1 MRNTLNRKRL
11 VWIHRRCLL
20 RASKLVGGK
29 DRLVRLSKLV
39 ATVTA
44 GCSLILLLAQGCAT
58 TSSPAP
64 LGQDVRAS
72 LGTLGVISVGPE
84 LMADISGPIGTGR
97 EAGRGAVKG
106 GAIGGLS
113 GAGVGALA
121 GLATGPCAPV
131 LVPVFAGIGAAGG
144 LVIGAGTGAIV
155 RGVRAVPTE
164 TAESLEA
171 VLHDGLASRDPS
183 ADLRQRVLNRA
194 SMTPRQAVDL
204 GALNRDPSTPHD
216 YRAFAQNGVQSVLE
230 ITVTEIVFD
239 GEGGRDPT
247 FALQMKV
254 QVRLIRVVDNELL
267 WARDDLVYRGAE
279 VSVSSWTAPEL
290 GYLATQIDEVL
301 ESLSGQIAD
310 AVFVETSI

>member
-1 MRNTLNRKRL
+1 MRNGLNRKHL

-44 GCSLILLLAQGCAT
+44 GCSLVLLLAQGCAT
-58 TSSPAP
+58 SPPAP

-72 LGTLGVISVGPE
+72 LGTMGVISSVAPE

-97 EAGRGAVKG
+97 EAGRGALKG

-121 GLATGPCAPV
+121 GLSTGPCAPV
-131 LVPVFAGIGAAGG
+131 LVPVLAGIGAAGG

-171 VLHDGLASRDPS
+171 VLHDGLASRDLA

-239 GEGGRDPT
+239 GEGGRNPT
-247 FALQMKV
+247 FALQMKA
-254 QVRLIRVVDNELL
+254 QVRLIRVADNQVLWTNDDIRFRGEDVDVSGWTNPD
-267 WARDDLVYRGAE
+267 RDYLTAE
-279 VSVSSWTAPEL
+279 FEVILER
-290 GYLATQIDEVL
+290 LAQ
-301 ESLSGQIAD
+301 QIAD
-310 AVFVETSI
+310 AVFIETSI

>member
-1 MRNTLNRKRL
+1 MPNAFTYKRI

-20 RASKLVGGK
+20 RVSKLVGGK

-44 GCSLILLLAQGCAT
+44 GCSLIVLLAQGCAT
-58 TSSPAP
+58 SPPAP

-72 LGTLGVISVGPE
+72 LGTIGVISVGPE
-84 LMADISGPIGTGR
+84 LTADVSGPIGTGR
-97 EAGRGAVKG
+97 EAGRGALKG
-106 GAIGGLS
+106 GALGGLT
-113 GAGVGALA
+113 GAGAGALA
-121 GLATGPCAPV
+121 GLSTGPCAPV
-131 LVPVFAGIGAAGG
+131 LVPVLAGIGAAGG

-171 VLHDGLASRDPS
+171 VLRDGVASRDLP

-194 SMTPRQAVDL
+194 SVTPRQAVDL
-204 GALNRDPSTPHD
+204 GTLSRDPSTPHD
-216 YRAFAQNGVQSVLE
+216 YTAFAANGVQSVLE

-254 QVRLIRVVDNELL
+254 QVRLIRIADNQVLWTNDDIRFRGEDVDVSGWTNPD
-267 WARDDLVYRGAE
+267 RDYLTAE
-279 VSVSSWTAPEL
+279 FEVILER
-290 GYLATQIDEVL
+290 LAQQID
-301 ESLSGQIAD
+301 D
-310 AVFVETSI
+310 AVFMETSI

>member
-1 MRNTLNRKRL
+1 MRNTLNRKRF

-20 RASKLVGGK
+20 RASKLAGGK
-29 DRLVRLSKLV
+29 DRLVRLSQLF

-44 GCSLILLLAQGCAT
+44 GCSLILLLALGCAT
-58 TSSPAP
+58 SPPPP
-64 LGQDVRAS
+64 LKQDVRAS
-72 LGTLGVISVGPE
+72 LGTIGVISIGPE
-84 LMADISGPIGTGR
+84 LMADVSGPIGTGK

-106 GAIGGLS
+106 GAIGGLG

-164 TAESLEA
+164 TAESLGTA
-171 VLHDGLASRDPS
+171 LRDGLALRDLPK
-183 ADLRQRVLNRA
+183 DLRQRVLNRA
-194 SMTPRQAVDL
+194 SMTPRQTVDL
-204 GALNRDPSTPHD
+204 GALDPDPSAPHD
-216 YRAFAQNGVQSVLE
+216 YTAFAENGVQSVLE

-239 GEGGRDPT
+239 GQGGRDPT
-247 FALQMKV
+247 FALQMKAE
-254 QVRLIRVVDNELL
+254 VRLIRVADNEVL
-267 WARDDLVYRGAE
+267 WTRDEIISRGAD
-279 VSVSSWTAPEL
+279 VHVSSWTDPEL

-301 ESLSGQIAD
+301 ERASGQIAE
-310 AVFVETSI
+310 AVFIETSI

>member
-1 MRNTLNRKRL
+1 MRNALSYKRL
-11 VWIHRRCLL
+11 VRIHRRFLI
-20 RASKLVGGK
+20 RVSKLVGGK
-29 DRLVRLSKLV
+29 ERLIGLSKLV
-39 ATVTA
+39 AMVTA

-58 TSSPAP
+58 TSPPAP

-72 LGTLGVISVGPE
+72 LGTIGVISVGPE
-84 LMADISGPIGTGR
+84 LMADVAGPIGTGR
-97 EAGRGAVKG
+97 EAGRGALKG

-121 GLATGPCAPV
+121 GLSTGPCAPV
-131 LVPVFAGIGAAGG
+131 LVPVLAGIGAAGG

-171 VLHDGLASRDPS
+171 VLHDGLASRDLP
-183 ADLRQRVLNRA
+183 ADLRQRVLKRA
-194 SMTPRQAVDL
+194 SMTPRHAVDL

-216 YRAFAQNGVQSVLE
+216 YTAFAADGVHSVLE

-247 FALQMKV
+247 FALQMKA
-254 QVRLIRVVDNELL
+254 QIRLIRIADNQVL
-267 WARDDLVYRGAE
+267 WTNDDIRFRGE
-279 VSVSSWTAPEL
+279 DVHVSSWTNPDL
-290 GYLATQIDEVL
+290 DYLTAEFEVILERLAQQI
-301 ESLSGQIAD
+301 GD
-310 AVFVETSI
+310 AVFMETGI

>member
-44 GCSLILLLAQGCAT
+44 GCSLVLLLAQGCAT
-58 TSSPAP
+58 SPPAP

-72 LGTLGVISVGPE
+72 LGTMGVISVGPE

-97 EAGRGAVKG
+97 EAGRGALKG

-121 GLATGPCAPV
+121 GLSTGPCAPV
-131 LVPVFAGIGAAGG
+131 LVPVLAGIGAAGG

-171 VLHDGLASRDPS
+171 VLHDGLVSRDLA

-279 VSVSSWTAPEL
+279 VSVSSWTDPEL

>member
-1 MRNTLNRKRL
+1 MRNAFTYKRI
-11 VWIHRRCLL
+11 VWIYRRCLL
-20 RASKLVGGK
+20 RVSKLVGGK
-29 DRLVRLSKLV
+29 DRLVGLSKLV

-44 GCSLILLLAQGCAT
+44 GCSLILLLAQACAT
-58 TSSPAP
+58 SPPAP

-72 LGTLGVISVGPE
+72 LGTIGVISVGPE
-84 LMADISGPIGTGR
+84 LTADVSGPIGTGR
-97 EAGRGAVKG
+97 EAGRGALKG
-106 GAIGGLS
+106 GALGGLT
-113 GAGVGALA
+113 GAGAGALA
-121 GLATGPCAPV
+121 GLSTGPCAPV
-131 LVPVFAGIGAAGG
+131 LVPVLAGIGAAGG

-171 VLHDGLASRDPS
+171 VLRDGLASRDLP

-204 GALNRDPSTPHD
+204 GALNRDPSAPHD
-216 YRAFAQNGVQSVLE
+216 YTAFAANGVQSVLE

-254 QVRLIRVVDNELL
+254 QVRLIRIADNEVL
-267 WARDDLVYRGAE
+267 WTRDEIISRGAN
-279 VSVSSWTAPEL
+279 VYVSSWTNPEF

-301 ESLSGQIAD
+301 ERASGQIAD
-310 AVFVETSI
+310 AVFIETSI